1 MVIIYVVKK
10 FGLMIEKLNYIFSKS
25 DKIKICILIAA
36 VIIGSFLE
44 LMSVS
49 MFSPFIELIMSPDA
63 LKENSMLAYIYNL
76 FSFGSVEIF
85 LISIACG
92 IIFIYIVKNIYII
105 VERNYIYRFSYRIQ
119 RNLSTNLL

>member
-1 MVIIYVVKK
+1 
-10 FGLMIEKLNYIFSKS
+10 MIEKLNYIFSKS

-63 LKENSMLAYIYNL
+63 
-76 FSFGSVEIF
+76 FGSV
-85 LISIACG
+85 
-92 IIFIYIVKNIYII
+92 
-105 VERNYIYRFSYRIQ
+105 
-119 RNLSTNLL
+119 

>member
-1 MVIIYVVKK
+1 
-10 FGLMIEKLNYIFSKS
+10 MIEKLNYIFSKS

-92 IIFIYIVKNIYII
+92 KIGRAHV
-105 VERNYIYRFSYRIQ
+105 
-119 RNLSTNLL
+119 